1 MKRLLMVLCALA
13 VVATVASADVPDPSK
28 CSTSLDVPKALYLCP
43 DGLGDC
49 SSSTFTVTV
58 KNASGV
64 AINNCV
70 VEVLIGSTGTGGLIK
85 LCTGQTLTANTNVTG
100 NVVFNIG
107 GGGCNKT
114 TNAAVIR
121 ANGVDIRN
129 WNAVMSSDY
138 TNTDNVGAG
147 ATFSDKKVAPADF
160 TVFVQAYKGGTG
172 PASCHDYNNS
182 GVTGPEDFTVFVGAY
197 KGGTNQCL

>member
-1 MKRLLMVLCALA
+1 MKRLLLVLCALA
-13 VVATVASADVPDPSK
+13 LVATVASADVPDPSK
-28 CSTSLDVPKALYLCP
+28 CATSLDVPKALYLCP

-49 SSSTFTVTV
+49 GTSTFTVTV
-58 KNASGV
+58 KNASGL
-64 AINNCV
+64 AINNAV

-85 LCTGQTLTANTNVTG
+85 ICATQTLTANTNVTG
-100 NVVFNIG
+100 NVTFNIA
-107 GGGCNKT
+107 GGGCNKNA
-114 TNAAVIR
+114 NAAVIR

-147 ATFSDKKVAPADF
+147 STFSDKKVTPADF
-160 TVFVQAYKGGTG
+160 SAFVACYKGGTG

-182 GVTGPEDFTVFVGAY
+182 GLTGPEDFALFVGAY
-197 KGGTNQCL
+197 KGGTNVCP